1 MKKIIT
7 ITSLIIASAELFGSN
22 VSATGNGTATNDREY
37 KAGEQDTI
45 TRDGAIMK
53 HYKPNPQDAPA
64 RHFDKFVLN
73 TGTYTGTQFLINET
87 RTTETGTNYVAFN
100 GATFKSSAENG
111 NQYKITVGATDEAK
125 KVGIFR
131 DGFTVDNV
139 TVDFNLAGKSVL
151 VDNLGGAQT
160 PSITVKNNGVLNYRG
175 ASSTPDLYLKLNIEN
190 GSVMNAY
197 FDYNSDVIR
206 LKDSN
211 ISGIYKSGRTQR
223 SDIYWY
229 GANTISNQKA
239 GDDAMY
245 VNGRFSLE
253 EGSSSNSLTISNSEV
268 NSIICTATKQFIM
281 RGTSTLT
288 LNSKNAM
295 GYKLE
300 DGTIGGQDN
309 IILQIGAGSKAIL
322 NLGAD
327 NSFDYVMIDSDKD
340 STLNVTLAGNKFSLN
355 SISDD
360 LIGTILIKDFAEN
373 LFNIASMA
381 GKFYDAQTGLLTN
394 IKWGDNKDTAKNL
407 YWDKDTG
414 FVTAIAIP
422 EPSTYAVIVGAL
434 ALGFV
439 AYRRRK

>member
-7 ITSLIIASAELFGSN
+7 ITSLIIASAELFGSS
-22 VSATGNGTATNDREY
+22 VSATGNGTAINDREY
-37 KAGEQDTI
+37 AEGEKVTI
-45 TRDGAIMK
+45 TSDGAIMK
-53 HYKPNPQDAPA
+53 HYKGAP
-64 RHFDKFVLN
+64 RHFSTFVLD
-73 TGTYTGTQFLINET
+73 TGAYTGTQFLINET
-87 RTTETGTNYVAFN
+87 ETTETGTNYAAFN

-111 NQYKITVGATDEAK
+111 KQYKIIVGATDEAK

-151 VDNLGGAQT
+151 VDNLGGAQP
-160 PSITVKNNGVLNYRG
+160 PSITVKNNGVLNYHG
-175 ASSTPDLYLKLNIEN
+175 ASSTDKLYLKLNIEN

-239 GDDAMY
+239 GENAMY

-253 EGSSSNSLTISNSEV
+253 TSTSSLTISNSEV

-295 GYKLE
+295 GYKLG

-309 IILQIGAGSKAIL
+309 IILQIGAGSNAIL

-327 NSFDYVMIDSDKD
+327 NSFDYVMIDSDVD

-355 SISDD
+355 SISND
-360 LIGTILIKDFAEN
+360 LKGTILIKDFAED

-381 GKFYDAQTGLLTN
+381 DKFYDAQTGLLTN
-394 IKWGDNKDTAKNL
+394 IKWGDNKDTAKDL

-422 EPSTYAVIVGAL
+422 EPSTYAVIFGAL